1 MGKFKKGHVPW
12 NKKKK
17 DPIDWRIV
25 AVAILAIAA
34 INIVCILKGMN
45 GTILSI
51 CIGLIGALAGL
62 NLPQLKL
69 RRH

>member
-17 DPIDWRIV
+17 EPIDWRIV
-25 AVAILAIAA
+25 VGAIFAIAI
-34 INIVCILKGMN
+34 INIVCVLKGQN

-51 CIGLIGALAGL
+51 CVGIIGALAGL

-69 RRH
+69 RGR